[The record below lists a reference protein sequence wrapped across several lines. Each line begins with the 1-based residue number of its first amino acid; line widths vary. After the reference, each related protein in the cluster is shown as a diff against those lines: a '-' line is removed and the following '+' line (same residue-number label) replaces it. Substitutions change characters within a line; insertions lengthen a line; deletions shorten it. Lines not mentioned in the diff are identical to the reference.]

1 MAAETALQ
9 RIERLLQLLAFAAAV
24 PDRDGIGYDELA
36 DQLEVDRDQLDRDL
50 AEITARE
57 FYMRGGEGG
66 DIQIALETDRV
77 RVWTAGHLR
86 RPTRLS
92 TGEAAALDLGL
103 RILAAER
110 EDPELPDRMR
120 HLLEKLAR
128 ALPDDVAERIA
139 ADGDPAA
146 ADSLR
151 ALIVD
156 AARRRQRVRFEYL
169 KADADAPEQRAL
181 DPYAV
186 AYARGQWYA
195 VGWCPERE
203 AVRVFRLDRVLE
215 ATVPGDASFDEP
227 ADFDLGDYVAD
238 GRVYS
243 GGSEFQVVVRY
254 GGRVAPWLLER
265 GDGEPLPDGG
275 VVACHQ
281 VSDPGW
287 IVRHVLQ
294 YGRDARV
301 LEPEWVAEAVRG
313 RVEEVMAGGGSHPSV
328 ADG

>member
-1 MAAETALQ
+1 MAPETALE
-9 RIERLLQLLAFAAAV
+9 RLERLLQLLAIAAGAA
-24 PDRDGIGYDELA
+24 DDGGLGYDELA
-36 DQLEVDRDQLDRDL
+36 SRLDIDRDQLDRDL
-50 AEITARE
+50 AEITSRE
-57 FYMRGGEGG
+57 YYMRGGEGG
-66 DIQIALETDRV
+66 DIQIALEQERV
-77 RVWTAGHLR
+77 RVWTTGHLR

-103 RILAAER
+103 RIVAAER

-128 ALPDDVAERIA
+128 AVPDDVTDRVA

-156 AARRRQRVRFEYL
+156 AARRRQRVRFRYL
-169 KADADAPEQRAL
+169 KPDADAPEDRTV
-181 DPYAV
+181 DPYTV
-186 AYARGQWYA
+186 VYAEGQWYV
-195 VGWCPERE
+195 VGWCPERDG
-203 AVRVFRLDRVLE
+203 VRVFRVDRVLE
-215 ATVPGDASFDEP
+215 VSVPGDAAFDAP
-227 ADFDLGDYVAD
+227 ADFELADYVSD

-243 GGSEFQVVVRY
+243 AESETEVVVRY

-265 GDGEPLPDGG
+265 GEGEVQEDGG
-275 VVACHQ
+275 VMVRHR
-281 VSDPGW
+281 VSDPQW
-287 IVRHVLQ
+287 IVRHVLR

-313 RVEEVMAGGGSHPSV
+313 AVREVGAC
-328 ADG
+328 